1 MFNSYFSDRY
11 NGKHER
17 FYKRYEVIC
26 RTIPNMPPMLR
37 PRTTGNSH
45 NSNSSS
51 SRGSSST
58 RCHNIKPK
66 TASKM
71 KFQYGTS
78 EPTNDWRATD
88 DLSIVVRRQIEETE
102 GVQLMAIYQP
112 LDVTCEFS
120 HTIWEIELPDSQCQE
135 ESSQPNPLSRTKV
148 NIGKIKLLIGG
159 NRLERKR
166 LMQAETLSQKQAQ
179 IQQEVKKPKTDRRRI
194 KPMPGESFNCRHCTK
209 VFHHAWMLVAHTR
222 IHTGERPFTCPDKS
236 CQKSFADRSNLR
248 SHQRTLGHHCWQHQ
262 CAQCGKYFSQ
272 ECYLNR
278 HSLDACRK
286 YLLTIIHKKS

>member
-17 FYKRYEVIC
+17 FYKRYEVIW
-26 RTIPNMPPMLR
+26 RAIPNLPPMPR
-37 PRTTGNSH
+37 PRPAGNGH
-45 NSNSSS
+45 KSSS
-51 SRGSSST
+51 NSRGSST
-58 RCHNIKPK
+58 RSHKIKPK
-66 TASKM
+66 TDSKM
-71 KFQYGTS
+71 KFHYGTA
-78 EPTNDWRATD
+78 EPIKDWRASD
-88 DLSIVVRRQIEETE
+88 DLSIVMRRQIEEAQ

-112 LDVTCEFS
+112 LDITCQFS
-120 HTIWEIELPDSQCQE
+120 HTIWEIELPGNQLQGQEASQT
-135 ESSQPNPLSRTKV
+135 SSLGRPKV
-148 NIGKIKLLIGG
+148 NIGIIKVLVSG

-166 LMQAETLSQKQAQ
+166 LMQAATSSKKQAQ
-179 IQQEVKKPKTDRRRI
+179 IQPEIQKPKSDRRRI
-194 KPMPGESFNCRHCTK
+194 KPVPGESFKCRHCTK